1 MNLVIVESPAKAKT
15 INKYLGDN
23 YTVLAS
29 YGHIRDLPSKNGSV
43 DPENKFQMEW
53 EIDSF
58 SKKYLKEITD
68 VAKDSDKIILAT
80 DPDREGEAIAW
91 HVKEF
96 LDEKKILKDKKIERV
111 VFNEI
116 TKKAVINGIENPR
129 SLEGQLVDAYM
140 ARRALDYLVGFNI
153 SPILWT
159 KLPGSK
165 SAGRVQSV
173 ALRLLTEREHEI
185 EVFNP
190 EEFWT
195 INVNFITSS
204 KNILTSSI
212 SELNGEKIEKFSFR
226 NKEDVNNA
234 ISKIKEKKYSIK
246 DITSKIYTRNPS
258 GPFTTSTLQQSA
270 SSKLGFGASRTMQ
283 IAQRLYQGIE
293 IDGDTKGLITYMRT
307 DGTNISK
314 EAIPLFRKY
323 IEENY
328 GDDYLPEQANNYS
341 GKKAKNAQEAHEAI
355 RPTEIKNSPES
366 IKKYLS
372 TDQYKLYDLIWSRAL
387 SSQMQPAKFDRKTIL
402 ITSEDGKNILKSSG
416 STVKFDGFLKLQKID
431 ENDDEKILP
440 EVSKG
445 PIEIKEFNDE
455 QHFTQ
460 PPPRFS
466 EASLVKKLEEL
477 GIGRPSTYASIISVI
492 SNRGYADIVNKR
504 FFPTDRGKLLSAFLE
519 KLFSR
524 YVDYDFTAKLED
536 QLDDITSGKEN
547 WIKVLDQFWID
558 FNKNVLNVKEK
569 RTREVLDLLN
579 DSLGKLIF
587 DTDENG
593 KIDRKCK
600 LCQTGELSLKNS
612 FRGGAF
618 IGCSGYPECK
628 FTRPLSKIKASQQVN
643 LAEPKLIGKNDI
655 GKDIYLKNGRFGPY
669 LQYELS
675 DEEIENIKKPKTKT
689 KKKKKEESNF
699 KNVSIP
705 KGLDIENVDLDKA
718 KYLCSLP
725 KIIGKHPDLDKDI
738 TINVGRFGPYL
749 KCDNKSARLES
760 IDELFNIGLNRAIT
774 LISEAKPGRISSSI
788 IKDLGEHPED
798 KKPVRIMKGQYG
810 PYIKYKSL
818 NATIPEEKDPAELTM
833 EEALILI
840 EKRKE
845 YDRSKKRKK
854 KMKLLI
860 FIILILNLCLST
872 SFSAEK
878 KDCSK
883 FKKFSKNHIA
893 CKASNLKAGTKNT
906 AGKIKNKTG
915 NILKVTTGIFK
926 KN

>member
-15 INKYLGDN
+15 INKYLGSD

-43 DPENKFQMEW
+43 DPENKFKMIW

-68 VAKDSDKIILAT
+68 SAKDSDKIILAT

-91 HVKEF
+91 HVREF
-96 LDEKKILKDKKIERV
+96 LEEKKLLKDKKVERV

-116 TKKAVINGIENPR
+116 TKKAVTNGIENPR
-129 SLEGQLVDAYM
+129 EIEPHLVDAYM

-185 EVFNP
+185 EIFKP
-190 EEFWT
+190 DEFWT
-195 INVNFITSS
+195 LNVIFEDKNNSKITS
-204 KNILTSSI
+204 NINLI
-212 SELNGEKIEKFSFR
+212 DGKKIEKFSFK
-226 NKEDVNNA
+226 NKDDINVA
-234 ISKIKEKKYSIK
+234 IKQIQNKNYSIT
-246 DITSKIYTRNPS
+246 DISSKVYTRNPS
-258 GPFTTSTLQQSA
+258 GPFTTSTLQQTA

-283 IAQRLYQGIE
+283 IAQRLYQGID
-293 IDGDTKGLITYMRT
+293 IDGDTIGLITYMRT

-314 EAIPLFRKY
+314 DAIDNFRNY
-323 IEENY
+323 INENY
-328 GDDYLPEQANNYS
+328 GKEYLPSAPLNYS

-355 RPTEIKNSPES
+355 RPTEITRNPDSL
-366 IKKYLS
+366 KKYLS
-372 TDQYKLYDLIWSRAL
+372 TDQYKLYNLIWSRAL
-387 SSQMQPAKFDRKTIL
+387 SSQMESAKFDRKTITINSDDNL
-402 ITSEDGKNILKSSG
+402 NIFKASG
-416 STVKFDGFLKLQKID
+416 SVLKFDGFLRLTSSD
-431 ENDDEKILP
+431 DDNENEKILP
-440 EVSKG
+440 NVEKG
-445 PIEIKEFNDE
+445 DVKINEFIDE

-460 PPPRFS
+460 PPPRYS

-492 SNRGYADIVNKR
+492 ANRGYADIENKR

-519 KLFSR
+519 KLFTK

-547 WIKVLDQFWID
+547 WIHVLEEFWKD
-558 FNKNVLNVKEK
+558 FNLNVSNVKEK

-579 DSLGKLIF
+579 ERLGSLIF
-587 DTDENG
+587 EVDKDGN
-593 KIDRKCK
+593 IDRKCQ
-600 LCQTGELSLKNS
+600 LCDNGQLSLKNS

-618 IGCSGYPECK
+618 IGCTNYPECK
-628 FTRPLSKIKASQQVN
+628 FTRPLSKSKAAQQLV
-643 LAEPKLIGKNDI
+643 LAEPKLIGKNDN
-655 GKDIYLKNGRFGPY
+655 GKEIFLKNGRFGPY
-669 LQYELS
+669 LQFEKEKIE
-675 DEEIENIKKPKTKT
+675 EEIKSKKRKKIKK
-689 KKKKKEESNF
+689 EDNNL

-705 KGLDIENVDLDKA
+705 KGIDFKNIDIDKA
-718 KYLCSLP
+718 KFLCSLP
-725 KIIGKHPDLDKDI
+725 ISLGKNPDNDKDI
-738 TINVGRFGPYL
+738 TLNVGRFGPYL
-749 KCDNKSARLES
+749 KCENKSARLENVE
-760 IDELFNIGLNRAIT
+760 ELFSIGLNRAVT
-774 LISEAKPGRISSSI
+774 LIAEAKPGRISSSL

-798 KKPVRIMKGQYG
+798 KKPVRVMKGQYG

-818 NATIPEEKDPAELTM
+818 NATIPEEKDPTELTM

-845 YDRSKKRKK
+845 YDKNKK
-854 KMKLLI
+854 K
-860 FIILILNLCLST
+860 
-872 SFSAEK
+872 K
-878 KDCSK
+878 K
-883 FKKFSKNHIA
+883 
-893 CKASNLKAGTKNT
+893 
-906 AGKIKNKTG
+906 
-915 NILKVTTGIFK
+915 
-926 KN
+926 

>member
-15 INKYLGDN
+15 INKYLGKN

-43 DPENKFQMEW
+43 DPDQNFKMIW

-58 SKKYLKEITD
+58 SKKYLKEITE
-68 VAKDSDKIILAT
+68 VAKDSTKIILAT

-96 LDEKKILKDKKIERV
+96 LNEKKLLKDKKIERV

-116 TKKAVINGIENPR
+116 TKKAVTNGIDNPR
-129 SLEGQLVDAYM
+129 SIEPQLVDAYM

-185 EVFNP
+185 ENFKP
-190 EEFWT
+190 EEFWKLFVDFKNEDGNI
-195 INVNFITSS
+195 INTYPFQVNN
-204 KNILTSSI
+204 K
-212 SELNGEKIEKFSFR
+212 KIEKFSFR
-226 NKEDVNNA
+226 NKNDINDIVA
-234 ISKIKEKKYSIK
+234 DIKKKEYELT
-246 DITSKIYTRNPS
+246 DITSKIYNRNPS
-258 GPFTTSTLQQSA
+258 GPFTTSTLQQSS

-283 IAQRLYQGIE
+283 IAQRLYQGIDIE
-293 IDGDTKGLITYMRT
+293 GETIGLITYMRT
-307 DGTNISK
+307 DGTNISN
-314 EAIPLFRKY
+314 EAISVFRNY
-323 IEENY
+323 IERNY
-328 GDDYLPEQANNYS
+328 GKNYLPDQALNYS

-355 RPTEIKNSPES
+355 RPTDIERNPES
-366 IKKYLS
+366 LKKYLS
-372 TDQYKLYDLIWSRAL
+372 TDQFKLYNLIWSRAL
-387 SSQMQPAKFDRKTIL
+387 SSQMESAKFDRKTIM
-402 ITSEDGKNILKSSG
+402 IESKDKSNIFKASG
-416 STVKFDGFLKLQKID
+416 SVIKFDGFLKLYKI
-431 ENDDEKILP
+431 ENDDDDEKILP
-440 EVSKG
+440 DVSKG
-445 PIEIKEFNDE
+445 LVKIDNFIDE

-460 PPPRFS
+460 HPPRYS

-519 KLFSR
+519 KLFTK
-524 YVDYDFTAKLED
+524 YVDYGFTANLEN

-547 WIKVLDQFWID
+547 WLKVLEQFWSD
-558 FNKNVLNVKEK
+558 FNKNVSSVKDK

-579 DSLGKLIF
+579 ESLGELIF
-587 DTDENG
+587 EVDNTG

-600 LCQTGELSLKNS
+600 LCDEGELSLKNS

-618 IGCSGYPECK
+618 IGCSNYPECK
-628 FTRPLSKIKASQQVN
+628 FTRPLSKSKAAAQYN
-643 LAEPKLIGKNDI
+643 LSEPKLIGKNENN
-655 GKDIYLKNGRFGPY
+655 KDIFLKNGRFGPY
-669 LQYELS
+669 LQF
-675 DEEIENIKKPKTKT
+675 EIDPAENIEL
-689 KKKKKEESNF
+689 KKKKSKKENNNNL

-705 KGLDIENVDLDKA
+705 KGISIDSIDLEKA
-718 KYLCSLP
+718 KFLCSLP
-725 KIIGKHPDLDKDI
+725 KIIGTNPENQKEIVL
-738 TINVGRFGPYL
+738 NSGRFGPYL
-749 KCDNKSARLES
+749 KCENKSARIENVEEIFS
-760 IDELFNIGLNRAIT
+760 IGLNRAIT
-774 LISEAKPGRISSSI
+774 LISEAKPGRISSSL

-818 NATIPEEKDPAELTM
+818 NATIPEEKDPIELTM
-833 EEALILI
+833 EDALILI

-845 YDRSKKRKK
+845 YDKSKKKRRK
-854 KMKLLI
+854 
-860 FIILILNLCLST
+860 
-872 SFSAEK
+872 
-878 KDCSK
+878 
-883 FKKFSKNHIA
+883 
-893 CKASNLKAGTKNT
+893 
-906 AGKIKNKTG
+906 
-915 NILKVTTGIFK
+915 
-926 KN
+926 

>member
-15 INKYLGDN
+15 INKYLGGN

-43 DPENKFQMEW
+43 DPEDKFKMIW
-53 EIDSF
+53 EVDSF

-68 VAKDSDKIILAT
+68 AAKKSDKIILAT

-91 HVKEF
+91 HVREY
-96 LDEKKILKDKKIERV
+96 LDEKKLLKDKKIERV

-116 TKKAVINGIENPR
+116 TKKAVTNGIDNPR
-129 SLEGQLVDAYM
+129 NIESNLVDAYM

-185 EVFNP
+185 EQFKP

-195 INVNFITSS
+195 LNVNFETSNGDILNS
-204 KNILTSSI
+204 NIIL
-212 SELNGEKIEKFSFR
+212 LNNSKIEKFSFK

-234 ISKIKEKKYSIK
+234 IELIKKSKFKIADIGSKIF
-246 DITSKIYTRNPS
+246 TRNPL
-258 GPFTTSTLQQSA
+258 GPFTTSTLQQTS

-283 IAQRLYQGIE
+283 IAQRLYQGIDIE
-293 IDGDTKGLITYMRT
+293 GYTVGLITYMRT

-314 EAIPLFRKY
+314 DAVSDFRSFIK
-323 IEENY
+323 NSY
-328 GDDYLPEQANNYS
+328 GDNYLPTEPNNYS

-355 RPTEIKNSPES
+355 RPTDITRTPES
-366 IKKYLS
+366 IKKFLS
-372 TDQYKLYDLIWSRAL
+372 TDQNKLYNLIWSRAL
-387 SSQMQPAKFDRKTIL
+387 SSQMQSAKFDRKTIT
-402 ITSEDGKNILKSSG
+402 ITSEDNLNQFKCSG
-416 STVKFDGFLKLQKID
+416 STIKFDGYLKLTRMD
-431 ENDDEKILP
+431 EHEDEKILP
-440 EVSKG
+440 DVN
-445 PIEIKEFNDE
+445 KEKVLINDFTDE

-460 PPPRFS
+460 PPPRYS

-492 SNRGYADIVNKR
+492 SNRGYADVVNKR
-504 FFPTDRGKLLSAFLE
+504 FFPTDRGKLLTAFLE
-519 KLFSR
+519 KLFSK
-524 YVDYDFTAKLED
+524 YVDYGFTAGLEN
-536 QLDDITSGKEN
+536 QLDDITTGKEE
-547 WIKVLDQFWID
+547 WIKVLEEFWKD
-558 FNKNVLNVKEK
+558 FHTNVLNVKEK

-579 DSLGKLIF
+579 QSLGQLIF
-587 DTDENG
+587 EADENG
-593 KIDRKCK
+593 KVNRKCK
-600 LCQTGELSLKNS
+600 LCDTGELSLKNS

-618 IGCSGYPECK
+618 IGCSNYPDCK
-628 FTRPLSKIKASQQVN
+628 FTRPLSKSKAKDQYALS
-643 LAEPKLIGKNDI
+643 EPKLIGQNDN

-669 LQYELS
+669 LQYEKIE
-675 DEEIENIKKPKTKT
+675 EEISSKK
-689 KKKKKEESNF
+689 KKKKKENDNL

-705 KGLDIENVDLDKA
+705 KGINIEEIDLEKA

-725 KIIGKHPDLDKDI
+725 KIIGQHPDNGKDI
-738 TINVGRFGPYL
+738 TVNSGRFGPYL
-749 KCDNKSARLES
+749 KCENKSARLENVEE
-760 IDELFNIGLNRAIT
+760 IFTIGLNRAIT
-774 LISEAKPGRISSSI
+774 LIAEAKPGRISSSL

-818 NATIPEEKDPAELTM
+818 NATIPEEKDPLEINM

-845 YDRSKKRKK
+845 YDKNKKNKKKRR
-854 KMKLLI
+854 
-860 FIILILNLCLST
+860 
-872 SFSAEK
+872 
-878 KDCSK
+878 
-883 FKKFSKNHIA
+883 
-893 CKASNLKAGTKNT
+893 
-906 AGKIKNKTG
+906 
-915 NILKVTTGIFK
+915 
-926 KN
+926 

>member
-15 INKYLGDN
+15 INKYLGGD

-43 DPENKFQMEW
+43 DPDDKFKMIW
-53 EIDSF
+53 EVDSF

-68 VAKDSDKIILAT
+68 AAKKSEKIILAT

-91 HVKEF
+91 HVREY
-96 LDEKKILKDKKIERV
+96 LGEKKLLKDKKIERV

-116 TKKAVINGIENPR
+116 TKKAVTNGIDNPR
-129 SLEGQLVDAYM
+129 NIETNLVDAYM

-185 EVFNP
+185 EQFKP

-195 INVNFITSS
+195 LNVSFKTSKGDILNSNITLLNNS
-204 KNILTSSI
+204 KV
-212 SELNGEKIEKFSFR
+212 EKFSFK
-226 NKEDVNNA
+226 NKKDINNA
-234 ISKIKEKKYSIK
+234 IELIKKSKYKIS
-246 DITSKIYTRNPS
+246 DISSKIYTRNPL
-258 GPFTTSTLQQSA
+258 GPFTTSTLQQTS

-283 IAQRLYQGIE
+283 IAQRLYQGIDIE
-293 IDGDTKGLITYMRT
+293 GDTVGLITYMRT
-307 DGTNISK
+307 DGTNVSND
-314 EAIPLFRKY
+314 AVTDFRDFIK
-323 IEENY
+323 NSY
-328 GDDYLPEQANNYS
+328 GDNYLPKEPNNYS

-355 RPTEIKNSPES
+355 RPTDITRTPES
-366 IKKYLS
+366 IKKFLS
-372 TDQYKLYDLIWSRAL
+372 TDQNKLYNLIWSRAL
-387 SSQMQPAKFDRKTIL
+387 SSQMEPAKFDRKTIT
-402 ITSEDGKNILKSSG
+402 INSDDGLNQFKCSG
-416 STVKFDGFLKLQKID
+416 STIKFDGFLKLSKIEENED
-431 ENDDEKILP
+431 ERILP
-440 EVSKG
+440 DVN
-445 PIEIKEFNDE
+445 KEKVLANDFIDE

-460 PPPRFS
+460 PPPRYS

-492 SNRGYADIVNKR
+492 SNRGYADVINKR

-519 KLFSR
+519 KLFSK
-524 YVDYDFTAKLED
+524 YVDYGFTAGLED
-536 QLDDITSGKEN
+536 QLDNITTGKEE
-547 WIKVLDQFWID
+547 WIKVLDNFWKD
-558 FNKNVLNVKEK
+558 FNINVSSVKEK

-579 DSLGKLIF
+579 ESLGELIF
-587 DTDENG
+587 ESDKNG
-593 KIDRKCK
+593 KINRSCK
-600 LCQTGELSLKNS
+600 LCNNGELSLKNS

-618 IGCSGYPECK
+618 IGCSNYPECK
-628 FTRPLSKIKASQQVN
+628 FTRPLSKTKANDQYALS
-643 LAEPKLIGKNDI
+643 EPKFIGQNDN

-669 LQYELS
+669 LQYEMI
-675 DEEIENIKKPKTKT
+675 EEEVST
-689 KKKKKEESNF
+689 KKKKKKKENDNL

-705 KGLDIENVDLDKA
+705 KGINIDQIDLEKS

-725 KIIGKHPDLDKDI
+725 RVLGQHPEIGKDI
-738 TINVGRFGPYL
+738 TINSGRFGPYL
-749 KCDNKSARLES
+749 KCDNKSARLENV
-760 IDELFNIGLNRAIT
+760 DELFTIGLNRAIT
-774 LISEAKPGRISSSI
+774 LIAEAKPGRISSSL

-818 NATIPEEKDPAELTM
+818 NATIPEEKDPLEINM

-845 YDRSKKRKK
+845 YDRSKKNNKIRKK
-854 KMKLLI
+854 
-860 FIILILNLCLST
+860 
-872 SFSAEK
+872 
-878 KDCSK
+878 
-883 FKKFSKNHIA
+883 
-893 CKASNLKAGTKNT
+893 
-906 AGKIKNKTG
+906 
-915 NILKVTTGIFK
+915 
-926 KN
+926 